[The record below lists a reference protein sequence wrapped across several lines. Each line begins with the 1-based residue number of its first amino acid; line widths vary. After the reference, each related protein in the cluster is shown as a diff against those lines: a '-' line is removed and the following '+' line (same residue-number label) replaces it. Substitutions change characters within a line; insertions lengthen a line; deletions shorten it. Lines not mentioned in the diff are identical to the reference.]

1 MNVYCRQLTCER
13 GWIFLV
19 YINTM
24 QLLILAL
31 FTILNKL
38 HKDLHLLPYRMPEEA
53 SSALTTSSL
62 IDAGSTVETY
72 ELKLGIRDTDRLEVH
87 LRFLE
92 GRAEPEVIQ
101 LKKDDSRILTIDV
114 MCLNQ

>member
-1 MNVYCRQLTCER
+1 MDFSCSYQYHAIANFV
-13 GWIFLV
+13 
-19 YINTM
+19 
-24 QLLILAL
+24 L

-38 HKDLHLLPYRMPEEA
+38 HKDLHLLPYRLPA
-53 SSALTTSSL
+53 SALTTSSL

-72 ELKLGIRDTDRLEVH
+72 ELKLGIRDTGRLEVH
-87 LRFLE
+87 RRFLE

-114 MCLNQ
+114 LCLNQ